1 VVTTVAAIV
10 AALSALLAALCA
22 GADGAVLSLTPEMAL
37 SPRLAGL
44 RERRERVHRTLAF
57 ARVIGHLGTGGGV
70 ATLVVAQGLAGWR
83 FALAIGVGAVLLV
96 ALTESIARS
105 IGNTRAVPAAT
116 RLAGLVMVLEG
127 ALAPVVAMGELMERT
142 LNTWLPAP
150 PVDDDDRE
158 AMAEQFKQVVA
169 AEAEVSAD
177 EQVLL
182 NGVFRLAQAEVH
194 EIMVPR
200 IDVVAVDQSAPWH
213 QVVERV
219 RSSEHSRVPVFADS
233 IDNVVGV
240 LYAKDMLPAVLAGT
254 EPGSGWRSLV
264 RPPVFIPRSKLADR
278 QLRDFQA
285 TRSHLA
291 VVVDEYGGTEGIIT
305 IEDVLEEI
313 VGDIRDEYDVEEAP
327 IEHLD
332 GQRLRVS
339 ARLTLNELS
348 DLLRHDFERDD
359 ISTVGGLVYEQF
371 GRAPKAG
378 ESFQIAG
385 YRVTVDR
392 VERRRVQRVTFERLH
407 QAGSGHAA

>member
-1 VVTTVAAIV
+1 M
-10 AALSALLAALCA
+10 S
-22 GADGAVLSLTPEMAL
+22 L

-44 RERRERVHRTLAF
+44 RERRERIHRTLAF
-57 ARVIGHLGTGGGV
+57 ARVIGQLGAGGGT
-70 ATLVVAQGLAGWR
+70 ATFVVALGLAGWR
-83 FALAIGVGAVLLV
+83 FAVATGIGAVLLV
-96 ALTESIARS
+96 VLTESFARS
-105 IGNTRAVPAAT
+105 FGNTRAVAAAT
-116 RLAGLVMVLEG
+116 RLSGLVMVLEG
-127 ALAPVVAMGELMERT
+127 ALAPVVAMGELMEKG

-150 PVDDDDRE
+150 PVDEDDRE

-200 IDVVAVDQSAPWH
+200 IDVIGVDQSADWNE
-213 QVVERV
+213 VVERV
-219 RSSEHSRVPVFADS
+219 RQSEHSRVPVYAGS

-240 LYAKDMLPAVLAGT
+240 LYAKDILAAVLAGT
-254 EPGSGWRSLV
+254 EPVDGWRSMV
-264 RPPVFIPRSKLADR
+264 RQAVFIPRSQLADR
-278 QLRDFQA
+278 QLRDFKSN
-285 TRSHLA
+285 RSHLA

-313 VGDIRDEYDVEEAP
+313 VGEIRDEYDVEEAP

-332 GQRLRVS
+332 SRRLRVS

-378 ESFQIAG
+378 ESFTIAG

-392 VERRRVQRVTFERLH
+392 VERRRVQRVVFERIN
-407 QAGSGHAA
+407 AGSGHAA

>member
-1 VVTTVAAIV
+1 MVSMTAAFIAAI
-10 AALSALLAALCA
+10 SALLASLCA
-22 GADGAVLSLTPEMAL
+22 GADGAVMSLTTEMSL

-44 RERRERVHRTLAF
+44 RERRERIHRTLAF
-57 ARVIGHLGTGGGV
+57 ARVIGQMGAGGGT
-70 ATLVVAQGLAGWR
+70 ATLVVALGLTGWR
-83 FALAIGVGAVLLV
+83 FALAIGIGAVLLV
-96 ALTESIARS
+96 VLTESFARS
-105 IGNTRAVPAAT
+105 VGNTRSVAAAT
-116 RLAGLVMVLEG
+116 RLSGLVMVLEG
-127 ALAPVVAMGELMERT
+127 ALAPIVAMGELMEKG

-150 PVDDDDRE
+150 PVDEDDRE

-200 IDVVAVDQSAPWH
+200 IDVIGVDQSAEWPE
-213 QVVERV
+213 VVERV
-219 RSSEHSRVPVFADS
+219 RQSEHSRVPVYAES

-240 LYAKDMLPAVLAGT
+240 LYAKDILPGILAGT
-254 EPGSGWRSLV
+254 EPADGWRSMV
-264 RPPVFIPRSKLADR
+264 RQAVFIPRSQLADR
-278 QLRDFQA
+278 QLRDFKSN
-285 TRSHLA
+285 RSHLA

-313 VGDIRDEYDVEEAP
+313 VGEIRDEYDVEEAP

-332 GQRLRVS
+332 SRRLRVS

-378 ESFQIAG
+378 ESFTIAG

-392 VERRRVQRVTFERLH
+392 VERRRVQRVVFERIN
-407 QAGSGHAA
+407 AGSGHAA